1 MVVESN
7 ESCECIVVKTKLLK
21 PFGHFATETNKR
33 TRDIIIS
40 IDSEKKVAR
49 YSRKVFIKDM
59 AYQNI
64 FKQGN
69 EI

>member
-49 YSRKVFIKDM
+49 YSRKVKDM
-59 AYQNI
+59 TYRNI